1 MVTKKGSQMEYTIK
15 RAYGIGRN
23 GLDKQIGWDVV
34 ASDGFVVD
42 RYTYLRD
49 AKATLK
55 ACVREERRKAFAAQM
70 GNPMEALNALTIR

>member
-1 MVTKKGSQMEYTIK
+1 MKYTIE

-23 GLDKQIGWDVV
+23 GLDKQVGWDVV

-55 ACVREERRKAFAAQM
+55 ACEREERFLEERRKAFDAQM
-70 GNPMEALNALTIR
+70 GNPMEALKALTIR

>member
-1 MVTKKGSQMEYTIK
+1 MEYTIK

>member
-1 MVTKKGSQMEYTIK
+1 MKYTIE
-15 RAYGIGRN
+15 RAWGMTRN
-23 GLDKQIGWDVV
+23 GLDKQVGWDVV

-55 ACVREERRKAFAAQM
+55 ACEREELRKAFNAKM
-70 GNPMEALNALTIR
+70 GNPMEALNALTTR